1 MARKA
6 SAIAE
11 LFGVISGAPS
21 AWTGRLRYTGKP
33 VNGWGGLVA
42 VIRYLELRG
51 VRRVLEGALPDG
63 RTSPNQ
69 IPIVDMVLAFF
80 AAVLTS
86 SRRFAHV
93 ERLRCDEVVR
103 AILGWRE
110 CRRP

>member
-1 MARKA
+1 MAGNFRTLLRE
-6 SAIAE
+6 SA
-11 LFGVISGAPS
+11 LVVRRPDK
-21 AWTGRLRYTGKP
+21 RRC
-33 VNGWGGLVA
+33 GWGGLVA
-42 VIRYLELRG
+42 VIRYLGRRG

-69 IPIVDMVLAFF
+69 IPIVVMVLAFF
-80 AAVLTS
+80 AAVLTG